1 MWVVRI
7 NAVLGSLVITLGFWL
22 IWGELPLPVSV
33 AAALVVIGFLVWQG
47 STIAAVWAWV
57 TLLLGLESLAWPI
70 VTMVQ
75 VRMALDE
82 PTEQEMGTILTAV
95 LFGLV
100 SSIFWLTFSYG
111 IYKRMVRGE
120 TKAVEAIGEG
130 VLARGGSQKKKDKK

>member
-7 NAVLGSLVITLGFWL
+7 NAVVGSLVVTLGFWL
-22 IWGELPLPVSV
+22 IWEEFPLTFAV
-33 AAALVVIGFLVWQG
+33 AMALVVAGFLVWQG
-47 STIAAVWAWV
+47 STIAAIWAWV

-95 LFGLV
+95 LFGLF
-100 SSIFWLTFSYG
+100 SSIFWLTLSYG
-111 IYKRMVRGE
+111 IYKTMVRGE
-120 TKAVEAIGEG
+120 TQAVEAIGEG
-130 VLARGGSQKKKDKK
+130 ELARGGSQKKKDKK